1 VSHESVAAFNARMK
15 RLEALACPLDRDI
28 PFFNEYAYIA
38 DQHGLN
44 YRESLEFIIC
54 MRNGGSD

>member
-1 VSHESVAAFNARMK
+1 MK
-15 RLEALACPLDRDI
+15 RLEALACLLDRDI
-28 PFFNEYAYIA
+28 AFFNEHVGIA

-44 YRESLEFIIC
+44 YRESLEFIIR

>member
-1 VSHESVAAFNARMK
+1 ME
-15 RLEALACPLDRDI
+15 RLEALTCPTDSDI
-28 PFFNEYAYIA
+28 PFFNEHAGIA
-38 DQHGLN
+38 DQHGLS